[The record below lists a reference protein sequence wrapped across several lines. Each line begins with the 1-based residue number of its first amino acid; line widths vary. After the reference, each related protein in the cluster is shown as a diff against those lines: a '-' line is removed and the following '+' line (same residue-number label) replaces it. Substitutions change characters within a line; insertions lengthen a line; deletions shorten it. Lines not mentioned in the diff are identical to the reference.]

1 MPDNVLDVWGQL
13 FSVVVGMLVLF
24 GGALA
29 FAVRHRMR
37 VRSGSAGRRPD
48 VESADVER
56 ISPDGYI
63 DSFADSISEAGG
75 GMPIVG
81 TVIIAITLVSYFA
94 YLILFWQ
101 PR

>member
-37 VRSGSAGRRPD
+37 VTSGSRGRRPN
-48 VESADVER
+48 EEADVER
-56 ISPDGYI
+56 VSPDGYI